1 MVRFVCFLTIVGQG
15 SFCRGSV
22 PLCQAHTVTEFGG
35 VEFGASPEADE
46 PSPVLL
52 KHTFAGVTERIAE
65 SIQSALSGIR
75 LPTAIIERHAVLIH
89 NGDEIAVQT
98 DQTLTGLSIEVNRGV
113 VLAPVAVALDCFGH
127 LLFDLTHGRLNSFD
141 SFTIDDFGTC
151 AKNV

>member
-1 MVRFVCFLTIVGQG
+1 ML
-15 SFCRGSV
+15 
-22 PLCQAHTVTEFGG
+22 LCQSHSVTEFSGG
-35 VEFGASPEADE
+35 EVGASPETDE

-52 KHTFAGVTERIAE
+52 KHTFAGVTERITKGIE
-65 SIQSALSGIR
+65 TGFGGVALVSSVVEFHGIF
-75 LPTAIIERHAVLIH
+75 I
-89 NGDEIAVQT
+89 N
-98 DQTLTGLSIEVNRGV
+98 LSNEVPEQVDLRNSVCRFNHCV

>member
-1 MVRFVCFLTIVGQG
+1 MKFVLIKNEKKEGGVNPSGKT
-15 SFCRGSV
+15 
-22 PLCQAHTVTEFGG
+22 HTRTEFGG
-35 VEFGASPEADE
+35 GEVGASPETDE

-52 KHTFAGVTERIAE
+52 KHTFTGVTERITE
-65 SIQSALSGIR
+65 SIESALGSVALIS
-75 LPTAIIERHAVLIH
+75 TIIERHAVLIH
-89 NGDEIAVQT
+89 NGDEVAVQT

-113 VLAPVAVALDCFGH
+113 ALAPVAVALDCFGH

>member
-22 PLCQAHTVTEFGG
+22 PLCQAHTVTELSG

-52 KHTFAGVTERIAE
+52 KHTFAGVTERITE

-141 SFTIDDFGTC
+141 SFTIDDFEVC